1 MDWLAERYAPRRM
14 RKIFSLERRILLWRK
29 LWLALARH
37 QKRLGLCVITD
48 EALSQMEAALDRIDT
63 KRIEELEKRLR
74 HDVMAN
80 IEAFGEVAPAAHP
93 ILHLGATSYFLVDN
107 ADLINM
113 REALRLLAAYTTHLC
128 RLLLN
133 WAQRHKN
140 RFCLSYT
147 HLQPAQP
154 TTHGRR
160 ACLWLQDFLSDIK
173 RLSDLAENLPFR
185 GVKGTVG
192 TQASYMILFDGDAKK
207 VEELDRSVAAD
218 FGFSKVMALTSQ
230 IYSRKLDLEV
240 AQAVC
245 QLAVS
250 AHKFAQDIR
259 LLTGLGDLR
268 QKSSRTQ
275 VGSSAMPHKRNP
287 VDAERVCALCR
298 YVFALE
304 GYVRETASHN
314 WLERSLDDSAARRLY
329 IERLFLAAGSVVR
342 YCCRIVDEFEPSE
355 RDISEFAPLLATEG
369 LLMEASRRG
378 GDRQKLHEA
387 LRKAAAVYQKSK
399 NANAFLEQVEKEGIM
414 KKEEARRFF
423 DVELLSGRAV
433 EQCERF
439 LREAEEVV
447 NTREAIAPETAGV

>member
-1 MDWLAERYAPRRM
+1 VDWLAERYAPKEM
-14 RKIFSLERRILLWRK
+14 REIFSLERRVLLWRK
-29 LWLALARH
+29 LWLSLARH
-37 QKRLGLCVITD
+37 QKRLGLSVITD
-48 EALSQMEAALDRIDT
+48 EALAQMEAALDKIDT
-63 KRIEELEKRLR
+63 KRIEELERCLR

-80 IEAFGEVAPAAHP
+80 IEAFGEVAPAARG

-107 ADLINM
+107 TDLINI
-113 REALRLLAAYTTHLC
+113 REALRLLAAYTTHLSK
-128 RLLLN
+128 LLLN
-133 WAQRHKN
+133 WAERHKN
-140 RFCLSYT
+140 KFCLSYT

-154 TTHGRR
+154 TTYGRR

-173 RLSDLAENLPFR
+173 RLSNLAETLPFR

-192 TQASYMILFDGDAKK
+192 TQASYMLLFGGNAKK
-207 VEELDRSVAAD
+207 VEELDRAVAAD
-218 FGFSKVMALTSQ
+218 FGFGKVMPLTSQ

-245 QLAVS
+245 QLSVS

-268 QKSSRTQ
+268 QKTGQTQ

-329 IERLFLAAGSVVR
+329 IERLFLAAASAVR
-342 YCCRIVDEFEPSE
+342 YCCRIVEEFEPSE
-355 RDISEFAPLLATEG
+355 RDISGLLPLLATEG

-387 LRKAAAVYQKSK
+387 LRRAATVYRQSQSVD
-399 NANAFLEQVEKEGIM
+399 AFLEEVEREGIM
-414 KKEEARRFF
+414 KREEARKFL
-423 DVELLSGRAV
+423 DVALLSGRAV
-433 EQCERF
+433 EQCEEF
-439 LREAEEVV
+439 LREAAEVV
-447 NTREAIAPETAGV
+447 SAQKAVAPEAAGV